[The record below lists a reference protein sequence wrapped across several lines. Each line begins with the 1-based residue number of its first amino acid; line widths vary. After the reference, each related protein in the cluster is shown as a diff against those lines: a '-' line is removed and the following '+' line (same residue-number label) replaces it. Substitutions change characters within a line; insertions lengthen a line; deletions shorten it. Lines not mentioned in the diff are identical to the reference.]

1 MAEEKKTKLV
11 ARHKKVAFYG
21 VPNESGEVTYRRMPK
36 FTQLNQNKNPITY
49 DRQYV
54 DEPFQQSDVTGYS
67 PSIAYAFDYYRNFP
81 VQEDIVKIT
90 DGELIGD
97 DAVRDIIVVD
107 VETGTATKR
116 PYSVIPNTEGDNINI
131 YTYSG
136 DFKCKGEKIH
146 GTAASTDNWQTITFT
161 EDSGTD

>member
-21 VPNESGEVTYRRMPK
+21 VPNESGEVTYCRMPK

-136 DFKCKGEKIH
+136 DFKCKGEKVI
-146 GTAASTDNWQTITFT
+146 GTASSADNWQTCTFA
-161 EDSGTD
+161 EGTGD